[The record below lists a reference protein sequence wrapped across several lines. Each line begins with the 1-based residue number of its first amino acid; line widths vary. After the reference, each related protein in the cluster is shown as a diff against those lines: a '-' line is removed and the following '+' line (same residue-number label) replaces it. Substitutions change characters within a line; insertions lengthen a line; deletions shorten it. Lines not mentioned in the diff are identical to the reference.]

1 MALTLAASEDTPRV
15 PSRVAAAPVGSGIS
29 FRKLPSASHA
39 SVIAC
44 CDFWLGK
51 AGGKYESP
59 SSRHLFELAHEVKA
73 LVEPLRAEEHA
84 MAARLRHLESL
95 LVQWNEIFGAPGNGD
110 LASPA
115 TLAAALRRE
124 KETNARM
131 QAEVAEAQRAAG
143 AAQRQCLEAL
153 RQHHRAH
160 AEEREREA
168 ARHTAEISR
177 LRDLHAAQLRAH
189 GA

>member
-1 MALTLAASEDTPRV
+1 MALTLAASDTPRL